1 MDNNALLLLAGAK
14 KIKQTIGVAGQQ
26 GFGVG
31 VYGGDSSDLTTMGLA
46 PMSGCHNPS
55 SDNYGNYIHTNG
67 SIMCFVPAFCY
78 RIGNPAAPS
87 YARDKENALEI
98 RDASK
103 GEGDGWILHRAFID
117 GGVQKTGFF
126 MDKYLC
132 SKSTTDQNVA
142 VSVKNADQISLSSL
156 YENSSSMSGCHG
168 KLLDAITLGR
178 ARGAHYSCVTAFQ
191 WAAMSMLSLAH
202 AQASK
207 SSQWC
212 AWYDASGVT
221 NYPKGCNTESHSD
234 TDETSLTWAQHS
246 KYSKLG
252 KTGSCSTFA
261 KSTHNGQ
268 SNGIADVNGC
278 MHQPLIG
285 WNNPQNQTIWV
296 MKESFAAHDMT
307 EDNYKERG
315 NYDVGTATIDTS
327 GVGRFWGANA
337 FYSEATGVSRA
348 LCGVIMKTPQRNS
361 TDTFGRDYCR
371 FQPYHGA
378 ALAGGGYYAQSE
390 GFGAGVWFRINFSLW
405 LYSDRNEYGFRA
417 AGYAQ

>member
-14 KIKQTIGVAGQQ
+14 KIKQTIGKAGQQ

-142 VSVKNADQISLSSL
+142 VSVKNADQISLSSS
-156 YENSSSMSGCHG
+156 YANSSSMTGCYG
-168 KLLDAITLGR
+168 ELLDAITLGR

-212 AWYDASGVT
+212 AWYDASGVK
-221 NYPKGCNTESHSD
+221 NYPKGCNKRSHSD

-246 KYSKLG
+246 KYSNLG

-268 SNGIADVNGC
+268 SNGITDVNGC
-278 MHQPLIG
+278 MSQPLIG
-285 WNNPQNQTIWV
+285 WDNPKQQKIWV

-307 EDNYKERG
+307 RDNYTERD
-315 NYDVGTATIDTS
+315 NYDVATVSSSSDY
-327 GVGRFWGANA
+327 GVLFWGANA
-337 FYSEATGVSRA
+337 FYSGAIGVSRA
-348 LCGVIMKTPQRNS
+348 LCGVIPKTLQIDGTN
-361 TDTFGRDYCR
+361 TFGRDYCN
-371 FQPYHGA
+371 FHPYSGS
-378 ALAGGGYYAQSE
+378 ALAGGGSYSE
-390 GFGAGVWFRINFSLW
+390 GFGAGVWFRYSFFLW
-405 LYSDRNEYGFRA
+405 TATDRNEYGFRA
-417 AGYAQ
+417 AGYAS

>member
-1 MDNNALLLLAGAK
+1 MMDNNALLLLAGAK

-31 VYGGDSSDLTTMGLA
+31 VYGGDSSDLTAMGLA

-98 RDASK
+98 RDASE

-142 VSVKNADQISLSSL
+142 VSVKNADQISLSPS
-156 YENSSSMSGCHG
+156 YTNSSSMTGCYG

-178 ARGAHYSCVTAFQ
+178 ARGSHYSCVTAFQ

-202 AQASK
+202 AQTSK

-212 AWYDASGVT
+212 AWYDASGAK
-221 NYPKGCNTESHSD
+221 NYPKGCNNGSLAD

-246 KYSKLG
+246 KCSNLG

-278 MHQPLIG
+278 MSQTLIG
-285 WNNPQNQTIWV
+285 WDNPKKQRIWV

-307 EDNYKERG
+307 KDNYTKQD
-315 NYDVGTATIDTS
+315 NYDVAAISNGNGLHS
-327 GVGRFWGANA
+327 WGADA
-337 FYSEATGVSRA
+337 FYSGAIGISRA
-348 LCGVIMKTPQRNS
+348 LCGVILKTSHIDGTNI
-361 TDTFGRDYCR
+361 FGRDYCNLWS
-371 FQPYHGA
+371 YSGSV
-378 ALAGGGYYAQSE
+378 LAGGGSFSE
-390 GFGAGVWFRINFSLW
+390 GFGAGVWL
-405 LYSDRNEYGFRA
+405 RNGIAIWDTDSYDYGFRA
-417 AGYAQ
+417 AGYAS